1 MNETST
7 SNPSNDNSNDFNGLN
22 ALLLAAQRNTNP
34 NSSHHSSSSS
44 SSRSSTPSHQN
55 HPHSNPQAHYH
66 PQSHS
71 HSMPPPPPRNASRS
85 QVNRSKIQLP
95 SSSSST
101 STQSCCPSETTIIC
115 SSSNQDQSSCSIPNC
130 TISESC
136 PLIHSCSK
144 ACQEST
150 CTGATTSTNAI
161 NHQPPKDKAKDTGCC
176 SLENGAFDLDF
187 STSCW
192 DFGCDFPISNP
203 PCASNSNQTSTSIDK
218 SQSPNRISKSRSQVG
233 SVNQN
238 MNSVFCET
246 CDGQQSSNNRDKVF
260 DSFQELVSR
269 HREVWSREESKA

>member
-22 ALLLAAQRNTNP
+22 ALLLAAQRNGNSNP
-34 NSSHHSSSSS
+34 SHPSSSSS
-44 SSRSSTPSHQN
+44 SSRSSTPSNQN
-55 HPHSNPQAHYH
+55 HPHPHSNPQAHYH

-71 HSMPPPPPRNASRS
+71 HSHSHSHSMPPPPPRKASRS
-85 QVNRSKIQLP
+85 QVNRSKTQLP
-95 SSSSST
+95 SS
-101 STQSCCPSETTIIC
+101 STQSCCPAETTIVC

-161 NHQPPKDKAKDTGCC
+161 NHQPKDKVKDTARCN
-176 SLENGAFDLDF
+176 LENGGLDLDF

-203 PCASNSNQTSTSIDK
+203 PCGSSSNQTSTSIDK
-218 SQSPNRISKSRSQVG
+218 SQSSNGISKSESQVNL
-233 SVNQN
+233 VNQN
-238 MNSVFCET
+238 LDQVYCET
-246 CDGQQSSNNRDKVF
+246 CDGQQSSNNREKVF

-269 HREVWSREESKA
+269 H